1 MESIVVNRT
10 IDILRRVED
19 ISSLKERIQF
29 IYDEHS
35 HVISEKMNKTMYKI
49 AIISMIFIPI
59 SFLTGLLG
67 INLSG
72 IPYAS
77 SGRAF
82 IGFSILLSLVLV
94 IQLIIY
100 KKLKWI

>member
-1 MESIVVNRT
+1 MINEQDLKRINET
-10 IDILRRVED
+10 YHDILKRIED

-35 HVISEKMNKTMYKI
+35 HAIAEKMNKTMYKI

-72 IPYAS
+72 S
-77 SGRAF
+77 AF
-82 IGFSILLSLVLV
+82 IGFSLLLSMILV